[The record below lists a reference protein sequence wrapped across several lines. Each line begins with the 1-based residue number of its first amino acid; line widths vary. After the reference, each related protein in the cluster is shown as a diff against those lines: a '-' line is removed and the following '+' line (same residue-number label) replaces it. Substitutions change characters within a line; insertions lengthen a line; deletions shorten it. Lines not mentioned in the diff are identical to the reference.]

1 MLPLCYQ
8 SIYPS
13 LLSSCCRRI
22 VAAVTSWCH
31 LHCHVVVVSSLP
43 LRCRLHHRIV
53 AVSLSQSRHCGA
65 FTVALSRFCRCHRGV
80 AFVVALSRFCHCH
93 GVAFIELLK
102 FSAKCDIMS
111 STKT

>member
-53 AVSLSQSRHCGA
+53 AVTL
-65 FTVALSRFCRCHRGV
+65 LRFCRCHHGVTFTSVMVSSSLLWCRLRVGRGFIV
-80 AFVVALSRFCHCH
+80 AIVVLPLSSHCH
-93 GVAFIELLK
+93 GFVIV
-102 FSAKCDIMS
+102 
-111 STKT
+111 